1 MIRFRNPGTQ
11 YTTQVQVFRELYK
24 EYKDAPS
31 FDLDDMAATIAKTKL
46 MTAYG
51 YAGDAALALSNTEN
65 DSLNSTKM
73 NAKMYAEVFRLLG
86 WVTSAGDNSYPL
98 VFTYIGEHAAL
109 ADDVL
114 PLYEQ
119 CVLGINNPQE
129 IMDVKYDEKVRFFKA
144 TLFSLQD
151 LGGIMYKH
159 ELCLGPMSIDDLD
172 KSQYN
177 RMITYLKKL
186 RGSYGRYQ
194 DAYQALCDDLGVKP
208 TLPDNSTRLPIA
220 FMKTC
225 GWVESQRTR
234 KLYPPKSLECLC
246 LTQHGA
252 DLANS
257 LREVKDLRMDEYYSY
272 PEHTRNSLIRLGVYS
287 MLLRAGY
294 DTSPVQETMRQDQ
307 VVCADVLNGKELL
320 FSPYQ
325 TLHRSVVDEALG
337 IHREIAGTQTHTDVL
352 PDIKR
357 TDANVNNI
365 CLTISTNGAHSTS
378 DVEVNSFVQQVLDAK
393 SVGERK
399 KDIID
404 KIFDD
409 SITDT
414 QTKFYPLVAMLFR
427 VMGLDCQASRPGDNG
442 ARWDAIIVDSEE
454 SIPIEIKSPTEEQ
467 HLSLKA
473 IRQALE
479 NKVILLSRGTHPTL
493 PETTSL
499 AVGYYLPNDRAEVT
513 NLMSDFKTAFGY
525 NIGIIDLKTLL
536 TIAVTIVYDEK
547 TFRFLYNG
555 IIIKHQKTE
564 PTYTKTSLF
573 LCEKRRFFMAR
584 REKGVVPIIYFEKE
598 RGKSF

>member
-24 EYKDAPS
+24 EYKNAPS

-51 YAGDAALALSNTEN
+51 YAGDAALALSNTDN

-86 WVTSAGDNSYPL
+86 WVTSAGDSSYPL

-151 LGGIMYKH
+151 LDGIMYKH

-177 RMITYLKKL
+177 RMIAYLKKL
-186 RGSYGRYQ
+186 RGSYERYQ
-194 DAYQALCDDLGVKP
+194 DAYQTLCDDLGVKP

-225 GWVESQRTR
+225 GWVESRRTR
-234 KLYPPKSLECLC
+234 NLYPPKSLECLC

-252 DLANS
+252 DLADS

-272 PEHTRNSLIRLGVYS
+272 PEHTRKSLIRLGVYS

-294 DTSPVQETMRQDQ
+294 DTSPVQETMQQDQ
-307 VVCADVLNGKELL
+307 AMCADILDGKELL

-337 IHREIAGTQTHTDVL
+337 VHREIAGAQTHTDVL

-365 CLTISTNGAHSTS
+365 SLTISTNEAHPTS

-414 QTKFYPLVAMLFR
+414 QTKFYPFVAMLFR

-442 ARWDAIIVDSEE
+442 ARWDAIIVDPEE

-479 NKVILLSRGTHPTL
+479 NKVVLLSRETHPTL

-513 NLMSDFKTAFGY
+513 NLMNDFKTAFGY
-525 NIGIIDLKTLL
+525 NIGIIDLRTLL

-547 TFRFLYNG
+547 TFRFLYKG
-555 IIIKHQKTE
+555 IIINHNKNRANLH
-564 PTYTKTSLF
+564 
-573 LCEKRRFFMAR
+573 
-584 REKGVVPIIYFEKE
+584 
-598 RGKSF
+598 

>member
-357 TDANVNNI
+357 TDANVMMYFIKGGLLHRKLHHDCGSFVANEKTVMTKGGMP
-365 CLTISTNGAHSTS
+365 LVQTAPSTS
-378 DVEVNSFVQQVLDAK
+378 IPMK
-393 SVGERK
+393 
-399 KDIID
+399 
-404 KIFDD
+404 
-409 SITDT
+409 
-414 QTKFYPLVAMLFR
+414 
-427 VMGLDCQASRPGDNG
+427 G
-442 ARWDAIIVDSEE
+442 A
-454 SIPIEIKSPTEEQ
+454 
-467 HLSLKA
+467 
-473 IRQALE
+473 
-479 NKVILLSRGTHPTL
+479 
-493 PETTSL
+493 
-499 AVGYYLPNDRAEVT
+499 YLY
-513 NLMSDFKTAFGY
+513 G
-525 NIGIIDLKTLL
+525 IDLYKMRGLL
-536 TIAVTIVYDEK
+536 HSGYCPVGHEGIPYRQVWPDAPHIPEGATPRSLQPACPYGKAVPPSGGN
-547 TFRFLYNG
+547 R
-555 IIIKHQKTE
+555 H
-564 PTYTKTSLF
+564 SL
-573 LCEKRRFFMAR
+573 
-584 REKGVVPIIYFEKE
+584 
-598 RGKSF
+598 S

>member
-24 EYKDAPS
+24 EYKNAPS

-51 YAGDAALALSNTEN
+51 YAGDAALALSNTDN

-86 WVTSAGDNSYPL
+86 WVTSAGDSSYPL

-151 LGGIMYKH
+151 LDGIMYKH

-177 RMITYLKKL
+177 RMIAYLKKL
-186 RGSYGRYQ
+186 RGSYERYQ

-225 GWVESQRTR
+225 GWVESRRTR
-234 KLYPPKSLECLC
+234 NLYPPKSLECIC

-252 DLANS
+252 DLADS

-272 PEHTRNSLIRLGVYS
+272 PEHTRKSLIRLGVYS

-294 DTSPVQETMRQDQ
+294 DTSPVQETMQQDQ
-307 VVCADVLNGKELL
+307 AMCADILDGKELL

-337 IHREIAGTQTHTDVL
+337 VHREIAGAQTHTDVL

-365 CLTISTNGAHSTS
+365 SLTISTNEAHPTS

-414 QTKFYPLVAMLFR
+414 QTKFYPFVAMLFR

-442 ARWDAIIVDSEE
+442 ARWDAIIVDPEE

-479 NKVILLSRGTHPTL
+479 NKVILLSRETHPTL

-499 AVGYYLPNDRAEVT
+499 VVGYYLPNDRAEVT
-513 NLMSDFKTAFGY
+513 NLMNDFKTAFGY
-525 NIGIIDLKTLL
+525 NIGIIDLRTLL

-547 TFRFLYNG
+547 TFD
-555 IIIKHQKTE
+555 I
-564 PTYTKTSLF
+564 
-573 LCEKRRFFMAR
+573 
-584 REKGVVPIIYFEKE
+584 FELNRLE
-598 RGKSF
+598 GFANATFN

>member
-24 EYKDAPS
+24 AYKDAPS

-252 DLANS
+252 DLADS

-365 CLTISTNGAHSTS
+365 CLIISTNGAHSTS

-404 KIFDD
+404 KIFDN

-414 QTKFYPLVAMLFR
+414 QTKFYPFVAMLFR

-547 TFRFLYNG
+547 TFDISELNRLEGFANA
-555 IIIKHQKTE
+555 T
-564 PTYTKTSLF
+564 F
-573 LCEKRRFFMAR
+573 N
-584 REKGVVPIIYFEKE
+584 
-598 RGKSF
+598 

>member
-86 WVTSAGDNSYPL
+86 WVTSAGENSYPL

-307 VVCADVLNGKELL
+307 VVCADILNGKELL

-547 TFRFLYNG
+547 TFRFLYKG
-555 IIIKHQKTE
+555 IIIKHNKTE

-584 REKGVVPIIYFEKE
+584 TEKGVVTTI
-598 RGKSF
+598 